1 MSDCTEAALACAR
14 ENNVAIYNSRTV
26 EAAIARLGT
35 ERFPELTNPDDK
47 RCPKCGAVMV
57 RRDKVETPFWGCST
71 YPRCRGT
78 IERA

>member
-1 MSDCTEAALACAR
+1 MLGEL
-14 ENNVAIYNSRTV
+14 VPAIG
-26 EAAIARLGT
+26 ADIGID
-35 ERFPELTNPDDK
+35 RFPELTNPDDK

-57 RRDKVETPFWGCST
+57 LRDIVETPFWGCST